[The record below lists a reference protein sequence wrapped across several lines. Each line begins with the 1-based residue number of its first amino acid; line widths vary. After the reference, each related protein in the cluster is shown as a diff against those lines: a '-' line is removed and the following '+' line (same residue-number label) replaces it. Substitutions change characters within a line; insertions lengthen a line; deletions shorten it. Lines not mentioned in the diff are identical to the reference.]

1 MSHKLGSIARMSEAD
16 FRELVDRWVENYHGL
31 KQTSKYEKRIEL
43 QRNMRFLK
51 ARIDAAVW
59 CLTHKRVD
67 RFRYAC
73 MYFRKDEQHRKDFV
87 ESVLFGWRA
96 HLPWV
101 RREGLAVSPIVSFAA
116 AMSTNHLDAFDSPP
130 ELRNRA

>member
-1 MSHKLGSIARMSEAD
+1 MSHKLGSVARMSEPD

-43 QRNMRFLK
+43 QRSMRFLK

-59 CLTHKRVD
+59 CLTHKRID

-73 MYFRKDEQHRKDFV
+73 MYFRKDEVHRSAWV
-87 ESVLFGWRA
+87 TSVLWMWQSKPMSYRT
-96 HLPWV
+96 
-101 RREGLAVSPIVSFAA
+101 SPIVSFAA